1 LIYQHFLSV
10 LNQQH
15 NHGKVIVAF
24 SGGVDSRVL
33 LHLLAQYRTEFSQ
46 TECMAIH
53 VHHGLSQNDDTW
65 AEQCRQW
72 CSGYQIECRVE
83 KVKLELGNQIST
95 EQEARK
101 HRYAA
106 LAKWMDS
113 GDLLLT
119 GQHAS
124 DQSESFF
131 LALKRGSGPK
141 GLSSMAE
148 SSPFQQGT
156 IVRPLLSV
164 TREQVEEFAREQ
176 QLDWIEDESNQDTR
190 YDRNFLRHE
199 VMPVLRSRWPSIEQ
213 SVLRSAKLC
222 ADQEALL
229 QELLQDKLAGMTG
242 ENLQLSIVKLSEQST
257 LARNQLIRM
266 WLEQQSSL
274 MPSVRQL
281 ELLWQ
286 EVAMASQDANPK
298 LVLSS
303 GEVRRYQQ
311 QLYFLPHLNDISGWS
326 NVIQIGQELVLPDN
340 LGSLKMNKATGSAT
354 LALRSPN
361 EDEVVRVIFNPEG
374 LSAHPEDR
382 GHSRKLKKLF
392 QEYAIPSWLRNRT
405 PIIMYNDR
413 LATVVNMFV
422 DKDFS
427 GQDCEFCWN
436 KV

>member
-1 LIYQHFLSV
+1 MIL
-10 LNQQH
+10 
-15 NHGKVIVAF
+15 AF

-33 LHLLAQYRTEFSQ
+33 LHLIAQYRKEFPH
-46 TECMAIH
+46 TECMAVH
-53 VHHGLSQNDDTW
+53 VHHGLSSNADIW
-65 AEQCRQW
+65 AEQCRKW
-72 CSGYQIECRVE
+72 CSDYKIDCRIE
-83 KVKLELGNQIST
+83 KVELTLGNQIST

-101 HRYAA
+101 HRYKA
-106 LAKWMDS
+106 LAKWMND

-141 GLSSMAE
+141 GLASMAE
-148 SSPFQQGT
+148 SGKFQQG
-156 IVRPLLSV
+156 IILRPLLSV
-164 TREQVEEFAREQ
+164 SREQIEQFARQ
-176 QLDWIEDESNQDTR
+176 QGLDWIEDESNKDTR
-190 YDRNFLRHE
+190 YDRNFLRHK
-199 VMPVLRSRWPSIEQ
+199 VMPVLKSRWPAMEQ

-229 QELLQDKLAGMTG
+229 QQLLTEKLAEMTG
-242 ENLQLSIVKLSEQST
+242 DNSELCINRLGKQTS

-266 WLEQQSSL
+266 WLEGQSSL

-281 ELLWQ
+281 ELIWQ
-286 EVAMASQDANPK
+286 EVAMASHDANPK
-298 LVLSS
+298 LVIAS

-311 QLYFLPHLNDISGWS
+311 QLYFLPHLNDISEWS

-340 LGSLKMNKATGSAT
+340 IGTLKMSMVTKPNSH
-354 LALRSPN
+354 ALRLPR
-361 EDEVVRVIFNPEG
+361 EDENVRVIFNPEG
-374 LSAHPEDR
+374 LSAHPTGR

-413 LATVVNMFV
+413 LAMVVNMFV

-427 GQDCEFCWN
+427 GQDCEFLWN